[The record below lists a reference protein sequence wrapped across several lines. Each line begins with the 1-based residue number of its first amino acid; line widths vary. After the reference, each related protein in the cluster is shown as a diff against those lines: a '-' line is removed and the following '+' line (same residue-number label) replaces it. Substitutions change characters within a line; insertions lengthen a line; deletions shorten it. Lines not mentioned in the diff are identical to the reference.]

1 MDGTTTMTTTTHPHD
16 AFGPDVDLFGRHGRA
31 AATPSQHTAW
41 STGAAGLGLFGIC
54 LLLLAGAVG
63 GCADADRPTSLVPNS
78 DPALRKTKREFS
90 ADALKR
96 HPYHA
101 DAPRAGKAH
110 GGATVDYDLNTL
122 QVANFTPEDWKNVEV
137 WVNGQWVV
145 FVPLVPG
152 NAASAKTIDFTMLY
166 DQMARPFPAEN
177 TTKET
182 MVRKVEIYKDGKM
195 YELAGL
201 TAE

>member
-1 MDGTTTMTTTTHPHD
+1 MDGTTMTTTTPPHD
-16 AFGPDVDLFGRHGRA
+16 AFGPDADPFARRDRA
-31 AATPSQHTAW
+31 AATASPHTAW

-63 GCADADRPTSLVPNS
+63 CRDADRPTSLIPNS

-101 DAPRAGKAH
+101 DAPRGGKAH
-110 GGATVDYDLNTL
+110 GGATVDYELNTL
-122 QVANFTPEDWKNVEV
+122 QLANFTSEDWRNVEV

-145 FVPLVPG
+145 FVPLIPAK
-152 NAASAKTIDFTMLY
+152 AATAKTIDFTMLY
-166 DQMARPFPAEN
+166 DPMARPFTAEN
-177 TTKET
+177 TTQET
-182 MVRKVEIYKDGKM
+182 MVRKVDIYKDGKM

>member
-1 MDGTTTMTTTTHPHD
+1 MDGTTHPHD
-16 AFGPDVDLFGRHGRA
+16 VLNSEFDHLAGRSRIPA
-31 AATPSQHTAW
+31 APARHTAW

-54 LLLLAGAVG
+54 LLLGGAVG
-63 GCADADRPTSLVPNS
+63 CRDADRPTSLFPNS

-96 HPYHA
+96 QPYHA
-101 DAPRAGKAH
+101 DAPRGGKAR
-110 GGATVDYDLNTL
+110 GGATVDYELNTL
-122 QVANFTPEDWKNVEV
+122 QLANFTPEDWKDVEV

-145 FVPLVPG
+145 FVPLIPG
-152 NAASAKTIDFTMLY
+152 KAATSKTIDFAMLY
-166 DQMARPFPAEN
+166 DPMARPFPAEN
-177 TTKET
+177 TTRET
-182 MVRKVEIYKDGKM
+182 MVRKVEIYRDGKM

>member
-1 MDGTTTMTTTTHPHD
+1 MDGTTHAHD
-16 AFGPDVDLFGRHGRA
+16 AFGSDVA
-31 AATPSQHTAW
+31 AAARWAGGWSRHPAHTAW

-63 GCADADRPTSLVPNS
+63 CRDADRPTSLIPNS

-101 DAPRAGKAH
+101 GTPRGGKAH
-110 GGATVDYDLNTL
+110 GGATVDYELNTL
-122 QVANFTPEDWKNVEV
+122 QLANFTPEDWRDVEV

-145 FVPLVPG
+145 FVPLIPG
-152 NAASAKTIDFTMLY
+152 KAATAKTIDFTMLY
-166 DQMARPFPAEN
+166 DPMARPFPAEN
-177 TTKET
+177 RTKET
-182 MVRKVEIYKDGKM
+182 MVRKVEIYRDGKM